1 MSDRE
6 QWGSR
11 SGFVL
16 STIGAAV
23 GIGNIWRF
31 SYVAGENGG
40 AAFLLIYLACVV
52 LVGLPLLIAELSLG
66 RRAQGDAVSAF
77 ENADG
82 RGYWRYLGWIC
93 LFGATLILGY
103 YAVIAGWALKY
114 FVGAAT
120 GTLWATAEAGFG
132 VFFQSFIADH
142 GEPII
147 WQGVMLVAA
156 VLGVAGGIKSGIER
170 INRWLMPVL
179 AILIILLAIYALT
192 LPNADRGLRFLF
204 EPDWSVFTEPT
215 VYIAAL
221 GQAFFSI
228 GLGMAIFITF
238 GSYIPASFSLSSSAA
253 ITAFGDSFFAIIA
266 GIAIFPAV
274 FSFGVD
280 PKAGP
285 ELAFITL
292 PQIFLQMPGG
302 YFVGAIFFLLLSA
315 AAFTS
320 MMALLEVPVA
330 LAVQRLGCRRR
341 TATTVIGILAFVL
354 GLPAAMSFG
363 LLSDIQISGRGLL
376 DAVDAMVSNFL
387 LPMGGILIAVFVGWH
402 VNRTHALHDANLTN
416 TRLGSLW
423 IWLLRY
429 LVPITI
435 TAILLQSIGVI

>member
-1 MSDRE
+1 M
-6 QWGSR
+6 
-11 SGFVL
+11 
-16 STIGAAV
+16 
-23 GIGNIWRF
+23 
-31 SYVAGENGG
+31 
-40 AAFLLIYLACVV
+40 
-52 LVGLPLLIAELSLG
+52 
-66 RRAQGDAVSAF
+66 
-77 ENADG
+77 
-82 RGYWRYLGWIC
+82 
-93 LFGATLILGY
+93 
-103 YAVIAGWALKY
+103 KY

-120 GTLWATAEAGFG
+120 GTLWATAETGFG

-142 GEPII
+142 GEPVI
-147 WQGVMLVAA
+147 WQGVTLMAA

-192 LPNADRGLRFLF
+192 LPNADRGLRILF
-204 EPDWSVFTEPT
+204 EPEWSVLTEPT

-221 GQAFFSI
+221 GQTFFSI

-238 GSYIPASFSLSSSAA
+238 GSYIPASFSLYSSAA
-253 ITAFGDSFFAIIA
+253 ITAFGDSLFAIIA
-266 GIAIFPAV
+266 GIDIFPAV

-302 YFVGAIFFLLLSA
+302 YLVGAISFLLLSA
-315 AAFTS
+315 AAVTS

-330 LAVQRLGCRRR
+330 LALQRLGCRRR

-363 LLSDIQISGRGLL
+363 LLSDIQISGRKLF

-387 LPMGGILIAVFVGWH
+387 LPMSGILIDSSAGTSTAH
-402 VNRTHALHDANLTN
+402 MRSMTLTSRTLDLVTYGF
-416 TRLGSLW
+416 GSCATW
-423 IWLLRY
+423 S
-429 LVPITI
+429 P
-435 TAILLQSIGVI
+435 